1 MRRTT
6 IATKSYLFILYVDLL
21 IGNFDIQLVIVDSK
35 KTIMVILLIQYRQK
49 VKLLW
54 FEDLQNV
61 NLPSNILSD
70 RHAVLLKIH
79 THTHT
84 KPERN
89 DYSWGLNIF
98 QNIYVKG
105 LPWTESM
112 EVKWLLGWDL
122 GFLGATWPNWYMC
135 FILLCKAEKTAYFGY
150 ENFWNPCVLCLAS
163 WSFLRILLNALL
175 SLLLLC
181 SC

>member
-21 IGNFDIQLVIVDSK
+21 IGNVDIQLVIVVSK

-54 FEDLQNV
+54 FEDLQNA

-70 RHAVLLKIH
+70 RHAGLFKIH

-84 KPERN
+84 HTHNQREMTIP
-89 DYSWGLNIF
+89 G
-98 QNIYVKG
+98 V
-105 LPWTESM
+105 
-112 EVKWLLGWDL
+112 
-122 GFLGATWPNWYMC
+122 
-135 FILLCKAEKTAYFGY
+135 
-150 ENFWNPCVLCLAS
+150 
-163 WSFLRILLNALL
+163 
-175 SLLLLC
+175 
-181 SC
+181 